1 MIKFGTSGWRG
12 IIADDFTFDNVKLV
26 SQAIADYIKSEIR
39 KTEIRRLGKIKNP
52 ISQSPAVIIGYDTR
66 FHSDNFAKIS
76 STVFAANGIKTLLTK
91 RDCPTPVISYEILR
105 RKIAGGLNFTA
116 SHNPPEYNGLKFSP
130 SWGGP
135 ALPETTEEIE
145 KKLQITNYKLRIK
158 EMSYDEGKGKKL
170 IEEIEPEKSY
180 IKRIKEL
187 VDLSAIKKSNIKM
200 VVDVLYG
207 TGRGY
212 LDKILIDSGCKI
224 KVLHNF
230 RDVLFGGNPPEP
242 AKKNL
247 SELLQ
252 ILKKEKYQLGLATDG
267 DADRFGIIDG
277 DGTFI
282 APNETISLL
291 LNHLVQ
297 TRKWNGVVARSVMT
311 THLIDA
317 VAKKHN
323 VEVRETPVG
332 FKYIGEVMTKEKMII
347 GGEESGGLTIMGH
360 IPEKDGILACLLVA
374 EMVAV
379 NKKPIREILKQ
390 IYREVGM
397 ILSDRLNFHLSPE
410 KMNSIKSKLEKN
422 PPSEIASIRVKNI
435 NKMDGYKFLLEDG
448 SWIGLRLSGT
458 EPVVRIYVEA
468 DSRKKIDKLILA
480 SKGFLEAYESIKHL
494 PRISR
499 IKKKR
504 N

>member
-12 IIADDFTFDNVKLV
+12 IIADDFTFDNVKV
-26 SQAIADYIKSEIR
+26 VTQAIADYVKAENKGTR
-39 KTEIRRLGKIKNP
+39 KQGNKKELVNLSTCQLV
-52 ISQSPAVIIGYDTR
+52 PAVIVGYDTR
-66 FHSDNFAKIS
+66 FHSENFAKIS
-76 STVFAANGIKTLLTK
+76 SKVLAANGIKVFLTK

-105 RKIAGGLNFTA
+105 HKLAGGLNFTA

-135 ALPETTEEIE
+135 ALPETTKAIE
-145 KKLQITNYKLRIK
+145 KRCEELSRSARGESEVK
-158 EMSYDEGKGKKL
+158 EISFEAGVQKKL
-170 IEEIEPEKSY
+170 IEEIEPEKNY

-187 VDLSAIKKSNIKM
+187 VDLRALKKSNIKM
-200 VVDVLYG
+200 VLDVLYG

-212 LDKILIDSGCKI
+212 LDRILADSGCKI
-224 KVLHNF
+224 KVLHNW

-247 SELLQ
+247 GELLQ

-267 DADRFGIIDG
+267 DADRFGIIDS

-282 APNETISLL
+282 TPNETIAILL
-291 LNHLVQ
+291 DHLVK
-297 TRKWNGVVARSVMT
+297 TRKWKGVVARSVMT
-311 THLIDA
+311 THLVDA

-374 EMVAV
+374 EMVAI

-390 IYREVGM
+390 IYREVGT
-397 ILSDRLNFHLSPE
+397 ILSERLNFRLPAE
-410 KMNSIKSKLEKN
+410 KMNSIRDKLEQN
-422 PPSEIASIRVKNI
+422 PPTAIASIRVKNI

-448 SWIGLRLSGT
+448 SWVGLRLSGT

-468 DSRKKIDKLILA
+468 DNRKKMNALIAA
-480 SKGFLEAYESIKHL
+480 SQNFLKT
-494 PRISR
+494 
-499 IKKKR
+499 
-504 N
+504 

>member
-26 SQAIADYIKSEIR
+26 SQSIADYIKSEIR
-39 KTEIRRLGKIKNP
+39 KMEIRKLGKVKNL
-52 ISQSPAVIIGYDTR
+52 ISQSPNLSISAVIVGYDTR
-66 FHSDNFAKIS
+66 FHSENFAKIS
-76 STVFAANGIKTLLTK
+76 SQVLAANGIKVFLTK

-135 ALPETTEEIE
+135 ALPETTKVIEE
-145 KKLQITNYKLRIK
+145 KLQIPNYRLQIK
-158 EMSYDEGKGKKL
+158 EMDFEEAKTKNL
-170 IEEIEPEKSY
+170 IEEIEPEKTY

-187 VDLSAIKKSNIKM
+187 VDLRAIKKSNIKM
-200 VVDVLYG
+200 VLDVLYG

-212 LDKILIDSGCKI
+212 LDKILVDSGCKI
-224 KVLHNF
+224 KVLHNW

-247 SELLQ
+247 GELLQ

-267 DADRFGIIDG
+267 DADRFGIIDS

-282 APNETISLL
+282 TPNETIAILL
-291 LNHLVQ
+291 DHLVK
-297 TRKWNGVVARSVMT
+297 TRKWKGVVARSVMT
-311 THLIDA
+311 THLVDA

-360 IPEKDGILACLLVA
+360 IPEKDGILACLLAA
-374 EMVAV
+374 EMVAI
-379 NKKPIREILKQ
+379 NKKPVREILKQ
-390 IYREVGM
+390 IYREVGT
-397 ILSDRLNFHLSPE
+397 ILSERLNFHLPAE
-410 KMNSIKSKLEKN
+410 KMNSIKQKLEQN

-448 SWIGLRLSGT
+448 SWVGLRLSGT

-468 DSRKKIDKLILA
+468 DNQKKMNALISA
-480 SKGFLEAYESIKHL
+480 SQNFL
-494 PRISR
+494 
-499 IKKKR
+499 
-504 N
+504 ND

>member
-12 IIADDFTFDNVKLV
+12 IIADDFTFDNVKVV
-26 SQAIADYIKSEIR
+26 SQAVADYINNDGATEKQKS
-39 KTEIRRLGKIKNP
+39 
-52 ISQSPAVIIGYDTR
+52 VIVGYDTR
-66 FHSDNFAKIS
+66 FHSENFAKIS
-76 STVFAANGIKTLLTK
+76 SQVLAANGIKVFLTK

-135 ALPETTEEIE
+135 ALPETTKAIE
-145 KKLQITNYKLRIK
+145 KRCEELARRAGGESAIK
-158 EMSYDEGKGKKL
+158 EISFEEGKSKNK
-170 IEEIEPEKSY
+170 ISEIEPEKTY

-187 VDLSAIKKSNIKM
+187 VDLKAIQKSNIKM
-200 VVDVLYG
+200 VLDVLYG

-212 LDKILIDSGCKI
+212 LDKILADSDCKI

-247 SELLQ
+247 GELLQ

-267 DADRFGIIDG
+267 DADRFGIIDS

-282 APNETISLL
+282 TPNETIALL
-291 LNHLVQ
+291 LDHLVK
-297 TRKWNGVVARSVMT
+297 TRKWKGVVARSVMT
-311 THLIDA
+311 THLVDA
-317 VAKKHN
+317 VAKKYN

-360 IPEKDGILACLLVA
+360 IPEKDGILACLLAA

-390 IYREVGM
+390 IYRQVGT
-397 ILSDRLNFHLSPE
+397 ILSERLNFRLPAE
-410 KMNSIKSKLEKN
+410 KMNSIKSKLEQN
-422 PPSEIASIRVKNI
+422 PPSAIASIRVKNI
-435 NKMDGYKFLLEDG
+435 NRTDGYKFLLEDG
-448 SWIGLRLSGT
+448 SWVGLRLSGT

-468 DSRKKIDKLILA
+468 DNRKKMNALISA
-480 SKGFLEAYESIKHL
+480 SQNFL
-494 PRISR
+494 
-499 IKKKR
+499 
-504 N
+504 ND

>member
-1 MIKFGTSGWRG
+1 MIKFGTSGWGG
-12 IIADDFTFDNVKLV
+12 IIADDFTYDNVKLV
-26 SQAIADYIKSEIR
+26 SQAVADYVKKMEDGRWKMEKQKLLPTSHFPLP
-39 KTEIRRLGKIKNP
+39 T
-52 ISQSPAVIIGYDTR
+52 VIIGYDTR
-66 FHSDNFAKIS
+66 FHSENFAKIS
-76 STVFAANGIKTLLTK
+76 SKVLAANGIKALITK

-105 RKIAGGLNFTA
+105 RKIDGGLNFTA

-135 ALPETTEEIE
+135 ALPETTKAIE
-145 KKLQITNYKLRIK
+145 KRCEVLLRSPKSEVK
-158 EMSYDEGKGKKL
+158 EISFEEGKRKKL
-170 IEEIEPEKSY
+170 IEEIEPEKTY

-187 VDLSAIKKSNIKM
+187 VDLRAIKKSNIKM
-200 VVDVLYG
+200 VLDVLYG

-212 LDKILIDSGCKI
+212 LDKILLDSGCKI

-247 SELLQ
+247 GELLQ
-252 ILKKEKYQLGLATDG
+252 ILKKEKYQLGLGTDG
-267 DADRFGIIDG
+267 DADRFGIVDS

-282 APNETISLL
+282 TPNETIALL
-291 LNHLVQ
+291 LDHLVK
-297 TRKWNGVVARSVMT
+297 TRKWKGVVARSVMT
-311 THLIDA
+311 THLVDA
-317 VAKKHN
+317 VAKKYN

-360 IPEKDGILACLLVA
+360 IPEKDGILACLLAA

-397 ILSDRLNFHLSPE
+397 ILSDRLNFHLPAE
-410 KMNSIKSKLEKN
+410 KMNSIKSKLEQN
-422 PPSEIASIRVKNI
+422 PPSEIASIKVKNI

-448 SWIGLRLSGT
+448 SWVGLRLSGT

-468 DSRKKIDKLILA
+468 ATRKKMSALVSA
-480 SKGFLEAYESIKHL
+480 SQNFLKD
-494 PRISR
+494 
-499 IKKKR
+499 
-504 N
+504 